1 MAEKIE
7 HPSTWVRTLDNET
20 ESPVD
25 GSIIGE
31 FIYKITFSQSTFKIV
46 FNVYA
51 SLREDSGMVRRFINT

>member
-31 FIYKITFSQSTFKIV
+31 FIYKIAFSQSSFMIV